1 MTTPRFNLSQKIRW
15 VRLLIKGFFSSFE
28 KDTANAILQMSDAK
42 NPVILDIGANI
53 GLFTK
58 AFARSSRMPKR
69 IISVEPST
77 YVYAILRPKMERP
90 AA

>member
-1 MTTPRFNLSQKIRW
+1 MTTPKFNLSQKIRW

-58 AFARSSRMPKR
+58 AFARSVASQSALSQSSHQLMFMKF
-69 IISVEPST
+69 
-77 YVYAILRPKMERP
+77 
-90 AA
+90 